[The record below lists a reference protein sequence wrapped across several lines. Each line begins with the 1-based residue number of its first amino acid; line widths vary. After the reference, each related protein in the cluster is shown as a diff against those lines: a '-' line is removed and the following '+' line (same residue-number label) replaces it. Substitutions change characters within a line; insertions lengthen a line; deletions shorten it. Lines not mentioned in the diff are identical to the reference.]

1 MSKYT
6 YSTVIQLEFL
16 VPDGK
21 KFLVTIPKDY
31 DAEDLARVIRANL
44 HERGVV
50 LNDVYIDHEFKLK
63 EE

>member
-16 VPDGK
+16 GPDGK
-21 KFLVTIPKDY
+21 EFLVTIPKDY
-31 DAEDLARVIRANL
+31 DAEDLARVIRAHL